1 MENKASLACQVR
13 TNIRCK
19 NEMSYQTLTRIFTKE
34 ISYNKIEHQKYI
46 LGFFE
51 ECYPLLIKKF
61 MNEQAITRQQVIDL
75 FNLLPDLG
83 ETLKFR
89 EAVANGEF

>member
-1 MENKASLACQVR
+1 
-13 TNIRCK
+13 
-19 NEMSYQTLTRIFTKE
+19 MSYQMLVRIFTRE
-34 ISYNKIEHQKYI
+34 ISYNKIEHQRYI

-51 ECYPLLIKKF
+51 ECYPSLIKKF
-61 MNEQAITRQQVIDL
+61 MKEQDITRQQVIDL

-83 ETLKFR
+83 ETFRFR